1 MISDLFPQLDNTQWA
16 ILDLNEEAQ
25 KLFTKSPTPHNRLLD
40 PEVCQKWIESL
51 HAERGA
57 DYSWGGWMEDRS
69 FLWRDH
75 YHHPGRMTHLGVDYN
90 VPAGTQVHLP
100 YGGKLLCAE
109 QDPDQNGGWG
119 GRAIYEIRGLYVIFA
134 HLSEVE
140 GTVGR
145 LYPAGTLIGR
155 VGNHKTN
162 GGWYPHLHLQCM
174 RRYNLSV
181 DGYGPND
188 EYTRIEFPDPMHL

>member
-1 MISDLFPQLDNTQWA
+1 MHD
-16 ILDLNEEAQ
+16 
-25 KLFTKSPTPHNRLLD
+25 PTHEYDYNCER
-40 PEVCQKWIESL
+40 CQPALMDMKTGKAMAKD
-51 HAERGA
+51 HPVMTAVRKA
-57 DYSWGGWMEDRS
+57 WMEKTTS
-69 FLWRDH
+69 F
-75 YHHPGRMTHLGVDYN
+75 
-90 VPAGTQVHLP
+90 VPNKTLTKTVVGAV
-100 YGGKLLCAE
+100 E
-109 QDPDQNGGWG
+109 
-119 GRAIYEIRGLYVIFA
+119 RFMRYEIRGLYVIFA
-134 HLSEVE
+134 HMSEVE

-188 EYTRIEFPDPMHL
+188 EYTKIEFPDPMYL